1 MDLKL
6 LAETVTIMLAPAL
19 PFLVSGG
26 EEMIR
31 QAGKELSEEGLEL
44 AKKLWNRL
52 RPKIEERP
60 EAQSAARVAAKAPK
74 DEDARAGLRFQLREI
89 LAADPGLASELA
101 TLLAAAGAGSA
112 NQATVLGSGAIAQG
126 PGAVAAG
133 SGGIAVG
140 RDMHGDLKAEET
152 KRWKADE

>member
-6 LAETVTIMLAPAL
+6 LAETVTIVLAPAL

-31 QAGKELSEEGLEL
+31 QAGKTLGEEGLEL
-44 AKKLWNRL
+44 AKKLWGRL
-52 RPKIEERP
+52 WPKIEESP
-60 EAQSAARVAAKAPK
+60 DAQSAARVAAKAPEE
-74 DEDARAGLRFQLREI
+74 EDARAGLRFQLREI

-112 NQATVLGSGAIAQG
+112 NQAAVFGSGAIAQG

-133 SGGIAVG
+133 AGGFAVG
-140 RDMHGDLKAEET
+140 GDVHGDLNAGKG
-152 KRWKADE
+152 KG